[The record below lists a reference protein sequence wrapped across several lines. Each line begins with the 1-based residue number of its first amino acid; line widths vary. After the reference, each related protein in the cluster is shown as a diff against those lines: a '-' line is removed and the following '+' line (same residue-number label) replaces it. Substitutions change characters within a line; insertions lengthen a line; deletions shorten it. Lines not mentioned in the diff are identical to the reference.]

1 MQKADKSQLA
11 DLLTKA
17 EFLET
22 NQALHNLIEDLFKKL
37 TNTEEELRS
46 LLSALEAALDSKLD
60 REELEQLREWLE
72 KRFKAL
78 SSRIRAVRA
87 ISPID
92 TTATTGDDAAGLRR
106 GLMQHFHCIS
116 CDRPLQVPMMPDY
129 AESRRLLSC
138 RTARPCA
145 TAHELDYYTGN
156 TSRTGYIEPP
166 VRRSGLN
173 IYDLYGIPRRCGG
186 THTTTNPQ
194 RRVNRGNTARSVA
207 GVDECGKTLPY
218 ISARD
223 GVSIEGHDGH
233 IYRGRFVSSDHVPVN
248 GAVDDPSHSPLR
260 KPNEDSAEAVR
271 FPHLPASRSALS
283 GWPQETGHS
292 PSPRNLRL
300 LAPRQSGSPERA
312 TTRRVQLVQPN
323 VHTLDGLTSTPSG
336 YAVIMVPKAGEID
349 DGEQINPQSSPI
361 AEVTRPTSG
370 GWISPQKAKMNVVAQ
385 NCPHDSAVL
394 MDIDHQLV
402 TEEDKKKTEPA
413 ADVNQRAGSE
423 GPDTPAILATS
434 EKEGKQTPRDSVAGS
449 TGDEEAPLEK
459 ETV

>member
-72 KRFKAL
+72 KRFKSL

-92 TTATTGDDAAGLRR
+92 TTATAGDDAAGIRR

-116 CDRPLQVPMMPDY
+116 CDRPLQVPMMSDY

-145 TAHELDYYTGN
+145 TAHELDYYTG
-156 TSRTGYIEPP
+156 
-166 VRRSGLN
+166 
-173 IYDLYGIPRRCGG
+173 
-186 THTTTNPQ
+186 
-194 RRVNRGNTARSVA
+194 
-207 GVDECGKTLPY
+207 
-218 ISARD
+218 D

-233 IYRGRFVSSDHVPVN
+233 IYRGRFVSSDNVPVN
-248 GAVDDPSHSPLR
+248 GAVDDPSHSPLS

-283 GWPQETGHS
+283 GWPQEAGHS
-292 PSPRNLRL
+292 PSPKNLRL
-300 LAPRQSGSPERA
+300 LTPRQLRSPERA

-336 YAVIMVPKAGEID
+336 YAVIMVPKADEID
-349 DGEQINPQSSPI
+349 GE
-361 AEVTRPTSG
+361 A
-370 GWISPQKAKMNVVAQ
+370 
-385 NCPHDSAVL
+385 
-394 MDIDHQLV
+394 
-402 TEEDKKKTEPA
+402 
-413 ADVNQRAGSE
+413 
-423 GPDTPAILATS
+423 
-434 EKEGKQTPRDSVAGS
+434 
-449 TGDEEAPLEK
+449 
-459 ETV
+459 

>member
-1 MQKADKSQLA
+1 MGLRDIGHEKKSNFDRPGGITCRSVKKNLMVGSYINKLKALTRCPIDHTV
-11 DLLTKA
+11 LLENTEDIVSEMLRLDEGSENKCRDTLHMPIDTIPPSAFFFKA
-17 EFLET
+17 ISFPW
-22 NQALHNLIEDLFKKL
+22 
-37 TNTEEELRS
+37 EEELRS

-116 CDRPLQVPMMPDY
+116 CDRPLQVPMMPEAGFLY
-129 AESRRLLSC
+129 A
-138 RTARPCA
+138 
-145 TAHELDYYTGN
+145 
-156 TSRTGYIEPP
+156 
-166 VRRSGLN
+166 
-173 IYDLYGIPRRCGG
+173 YDHG
-186 THTTTNPQ
+186 
-194 RRVNRGNTARSVA
+194 VA

-248 GAVDDPSHSPLR
+248 GAVDDPSHSPLC